1 MSEEQ
6 LGRIREIADKPSPES
21 ARLLIRIYSESEWR
35 STRLEVIR
43 ALGRFS
49 DTRSLPF
56 LVDLI
61 TKNEDL
67 AEQDL
72 AIRAL
77 ARQKS
82 RGARLFLH
90 SFYPEAPES
99 LKSSVCYAL
108 GLAQDFS
115 SAERLLAD
123 LKDPK
128 KTSNPLFLK
137 NLILALGELK
147 ETRALPE
154 IHRILGDRKPG
165 EDRDL
170 ELALL
175 FSLGRLERD
184 PGSVIRYE
192 SRFLEESILW
202 QVFQSTLAQVQIRS
216 QFKLEDYLQKIFESD
231 RPHALLPFELRS
243 FDRNDVK
250 EGLSIFSKGQYRKR
264 HLLSLR
270 AFSPEVASGMLE
282 ELVQEGTEWK
292 SFFEDVIE
300 ADGGVPDPGLAERLL
315 KRAGGESVSLE
326 LRLEWMDAFLP
337 VVDFAKEGPRFL
349 KLSEERL
356 ATRFINLW
364 SERAFSESKVEV
376 RKQVRGFLNLGLKE
390 GVFSRLVRACV
401 ELSVDVDSIEK
412 EWGERFKNPKN
423 RAALLMYAEQF
434 AYPGAKDAVLNLST
448 EEADGLL
455 PRIFGYFE
463 ALSRAGKL
471 QTSDSKLEA
480 FLKHCMKRPETGLLG
495 VLRVL
500 RAAPF
505 ASFKEVLVFALGHKE
520 DSVRLNALIAAKAY
534 SAVREISEVLV
545 EHLHSK
551 SEILRGRALDSSLAH
566 TTLVA
571 KRAVIRHLKEWILD
585 EAVVDKIY
593 RDFDP
598 ERKGGGEFFQEV
610 NSILKSSPDHPQWE
624 KLVSL
629 RDRLRPR
636 TEGAVGA
643 VNAEMSPEVQDLDS
657 RLLELIPAFSR
668 LEPSAK
674 LALRAAE
681 QPFMRSGD
689 LQNLP
694 IDKAPSVLEYCK
706 SLDLILERHLGQK
719 VLFPKLDRE
728 LHDFQTLWHRVG
740 FGEDYPQTE
749 RVMQLLGL
757 KGKITPELFPLHKA
771 KQMCGTFFNGKILQD
786 RFKIFDGL
794 RAWAVILLVF
804 SRKLMIQGV
813 EVAPMLKLPHLSDEK
828 IILMSKRLMQ
838 LQDLRNPAAHRQT
851 YPELESV
858 KVVRSEAI
866 ELINLI
872 LNQS

>member
-1 MSEEQ
+1 MLEEQ
-6 LGRIREIADKPSPES
+6 SGRIREIAEKPSPDS

-49 DTRSLPF
+49 DARSLPF

-61 TKNEDL
+61 SKNEDL

-72 AIRAL
+72 AIRSL

-90 SFYPEAPES
+90 SFYPDAPES
-99 LKSSVCYAL
+99 LKPSVCYAL
-108 GLAQDFS
+108 GLAQDYAS
-115 SAERLLAD
+115 SGLLLSD

-154 IHRILGDRKPG
+154 IHKSLSEAKPSA
-165 EDRDL
+165 DRDL

-175 FSLGRLERD
+175 FALGRLERD
-184 PGSVIRYE
+184 PLNVSRYE

-202 QVFQSTLAQVQIRS
+202 QVYQSTLSQVQIRS

-231 RPHALLPFELRS
+231 RPHPLLPFELRS
-243 FDRNDVK
+243 FDLEDVR
-250 EGLSIFSKGQYRKR
+250 EGLSIFPKDQYRKR

-270 AFSPEVASGMLE
+270 AFSPEVASRMLE
-282 ELVQEGTEWK
+282 ELVVSEIEWK
-292 SFFEDVIE
+292 SFFESLIE
-300 ADGGVPDPGLAERLL
+300 TGAGVADSVLAERLL
-315 KRAGGESVSLE
+315 KAAGGESASLE
-326 LRLEWMDAFLP
+326 LRLDWMDAFLP

-349 KLSEERL
+349 NLSEERL

-364 SERAFSESKVEV
+364 SERAFSESKSEA
-376 RKQVRGFLNLGLKE
+376 RKQVRDFLKLGLKE

-401 ELSVDVDSIEK
+401 ELSIDVDSIEK

-423 RAALLMYAEQF
+423 RAALLMYAEEF
-434 AYPGAKDAVLNLST
+434 AYPGGKDAAMALNP
-448 EEADGLL
+448 EESVALL
-455 PRIFGYFE
+455 PRIFGYLE
-463 ALSRAGKL
+463 SLAKAGKL
-471 QTSDSKLEA
+471 QVSDSRLEG
-480 FLKHCMKRPETGLLG
+480 FLKTAVGKPETGLLG
-495 VLRVL
+495 ALRVL
-500 RAAPF
+500 RAVPF
-505 ASFKEVLVFALGHKE
+505 ASFKEVLISALGSKD
-520 DSVRLNALIAAKAY
+520 DSIRLNALIAAKAY
-534 SAVREISEVLV
+534 PASRELSEVLI
-545 EHLHSK
+545 EFLNSG

-566 TTLVA
+566 TTLIA
-571 KRAVIRHLKEWILD
+571 KRAVIRHLKERILD

-598 ERKGGGEFFQEV
+598 EKKGGEEFFREV
-610 NSILKSSPDHPQWE
+610 SDLLNSAPDHPQWE

-629 RDRLRPR
+629 RDRLRPKV
-636 TEGAVGA
+636 ESASGASSA
-643 VNAEMSPEVQDLDS
+643 LLSPEVQDLDA
-657 RLLELIPAFSR
+657 RLGELIPAFCH
-668 LEPSAK
+668 LEPTAK

-681 QPFMRSGD
+681 QPFMRSQD

-694 IDKAPSVLEYCK
+694 IDKAPSVLEFCK
-706 SLDLILERHLGQK
+706 ALDLILEKHLGQK
-719 VLFPKLDRE
+719 HLFPKLDRE
-728 LHDFQTLWHRVG
+728 LHDFQTLWHRIG
-740 FGEDYPQTE
+740 FGEDYPHAD
-749 RVMQLLGL
+749 RVLQLLGL

-804 SRKLMIQGV
+804 TRKLSIQGV
-813 EVAPMLKLPHLSDEK
+813 EVGPMLKLPHLSDEK

-866 ELINLI
+866 ELMNLI
-872 LNQS
+872 LG